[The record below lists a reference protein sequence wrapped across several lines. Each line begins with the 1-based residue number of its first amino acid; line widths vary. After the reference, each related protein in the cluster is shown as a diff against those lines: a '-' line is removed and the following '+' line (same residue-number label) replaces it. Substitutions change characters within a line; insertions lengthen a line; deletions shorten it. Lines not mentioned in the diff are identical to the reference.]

1 MVHCAGCKRPI
12 LDRFLL
18 NVLDRAWH
26 VKCVQCCECKCNLT
40 EKCFSREGKLYCKND
55 FFRCFGTKC
64 AGCAQGISPSDL
76 VRRARSKVFHLNC
89 FTCMMCNKQLS
100 TGEELY
106 IIDENKFV
114 CKEDYLNNSNTAKE
128 NSLHSATTGS
138 DPSLSPDSQDP
149 SQDDAKDSESA
160 NVSDKE
166 TGSNENDDQNL
177 GAKRRGPRT
186 TIKAKQLETL
196 KAAFAATPKPTR
208 HIREQLAQETGL
220 NMRVIQVWFQN
231 RRSKERR
238 MKQLSALGARR
249 HAFFRSPRRM
259 RPLVD
264 RLEPGELLPNGP
276 FSFYGGGY
284 SAVALRPVLGA
295 GWAERQEP
303 RPGEP
308 QPPVS
313 QPHTGPGLE
322 GFPVAGVAVPGP
334 GCAVALLSVRLV
346 ASRCA
351 AAGRGPAAPYPP
363 LRSSP
368 PLRYARALVLRAT
381 ARVFPYRQITRAST
395 TAPGATTSSSRKARP
410 PRRRRRRWSCRS
422 GRRADRRAHRWARW
436 SIRCPGITR
445 PERRSASPTCWR
457 TPPGTRPAPSPP
469 CPAPCTPCPRK
480 CSAPVLR
487 SPRYPSTAVLT
498 TAITCHTHQK

>member
-220 NMRVIQVWFQN
+220 NMRVIQV
-231 RRSKERR
+231 
-238 MKQLSALGARR
+238 
-249 HAFFRSPRRM
+249 P
-259 RPLVD
+259 
-264 RLEPGELLPNGP
+264 PGMG
-276 FSFYGGGY
+276 
-284 SAVALRPVLGA
+284 GA
-295 GWAERQEP
+295 GG
-303 RPGEP
+303 PGEP
-308 QPPVS
+308 PPHPLQS
-313 QPHTGPGLE
+313 GPE
-322 GFPVAGVAVPGP
+322 
-334 GCAVALLSVRLV
+334 
-346 ASRCA
+346 
-351 AAGRGPAAPYPP
+351 P
-363 LRSSP
+363 L
-368 PLRYARALVLRAT
+368 
-381 ARVFPYRQITRAST
+381 
-395 TAPGATTSSSRKARP
+395 
-410 PRRRRRRWSCRS
+410 
-422 GRRADRRAHRWARW
+422 
-436 SIRCPGITR
+436 
-445 PERRSASPTCWR
+445 
-457 TPPGTRPAPSPP
+457 PSPP
-469 CPAPCTPCPRK
+469 PPLTRCVTSPSVSPCPPDYQSEYYGPGSNYDFFPQGPPSSQAQTPVDLPFVASSGPSGTPLGALDHPLPGHHPSSEAQRFPDIMSHPPGDSPSPEPNLPGSLHSM
-480 CSAPVLR
+480 SAEVFGP
-487 SPRYPSTAVLT
+487 SPPFSSISVNGGANYGNHLSHPPEMNEAAVW
-498 TAITCHTHQK
+498 